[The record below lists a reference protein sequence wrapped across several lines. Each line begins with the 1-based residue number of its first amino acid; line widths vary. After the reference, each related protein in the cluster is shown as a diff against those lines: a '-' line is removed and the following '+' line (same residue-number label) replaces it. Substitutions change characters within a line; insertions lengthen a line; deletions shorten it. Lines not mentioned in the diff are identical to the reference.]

1 MSAQPCRLRSGLV
14 CILFVFCCYEI
25 VKIFPEERDFHF
37 LRNPGDF
44 PRAIDL
50 SWVVPDKFF
59 SSGLKV
65 DSASQ
70 PPQINPCVPGP
81 GPGGERALSP
91 DLRGSENL
99 QILRLTRVE
108 EVWVFPPRPWR
119 AARGGFPGKCKADFV
134 H

>member
-1 MSAQPCRLRSGLV
+1 MRLLEFSQRTR
-14 CILFVFCCYEI
+14 II
-25 VKIFPEERDFHF
+25 PE
-37 LRNPGDF
+37 NPGNPGPF
-44 PRAIDL
+44 PWALDL
-50 SWVVPDKFF
+50 IWAVPEKFF

-65 DSASQ
+65 DSAGQ
-70 PPQINPCVPGP
+70 PPQINPCVPVP

-108 EVWVFPPRPWR
+108 EV
-119 AARGGFPGKCKADFV
+119 